1 MEDVMT
7 GCHGGCHDGI
17 SWRMCL
23 SYGFSKMVKKSCEFL
38 PSIYARHDF
47 YVGSSRFF
55 LSWMIRV
62 WLMTRSVTDGGHNV
76 SYI

>member
-1 MEDVMT
+1 MSYQDVTEDVMT

-55 LSWMIRV
+55 FVMDDTCLAHDAV
-62 WLMTRSVTDGGHNV
+62 GHG
-76 SYI
+76 